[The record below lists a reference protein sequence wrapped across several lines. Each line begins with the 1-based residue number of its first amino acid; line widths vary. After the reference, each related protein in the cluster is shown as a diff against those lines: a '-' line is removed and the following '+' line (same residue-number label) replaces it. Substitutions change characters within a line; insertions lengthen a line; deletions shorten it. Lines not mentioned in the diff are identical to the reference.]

1 MATFVLR
8 RLALLVPQAA
18 GAAFLASGLVLLV
31 PGDPVALA
39 LGPRASAERVAL
51 LRAQL
56 GLDEPWPQR
65 FAGFLGR
72 AFTGDLGTSIRGGVP
87 VAQEIGLRLPA
98 TLALAAAALAL
109 AVGSGVTA
117 GLLAAAAPRASRVI
131 TGLAALG
138 LAVPVY
144 LLAPVAVAGT
154 GLPGGA
160 AALMLPALCV
170 AVAPAALLARVTR
183 TAVAAAAAE
192 PHVRM
197 ARAKGLPT
205 WRIAVRHQL
214 PTALG
219 AVVTLAGLLASAL
232 LTGAVFVEVA
242 FARPGLGRLTV
253 DAVLARDLPVV
264 QGVVLVVA
272 VCFLVLNLLV
282 DVALRLLDPRVAR

>member
-1 MATFVLR
+1 MAAFVLR
-8 RLALLVPQAA
+8 RLVLLVPQAA
-18 GAAFLASGLVLLV
+18 GAALLAFGLVLLV

-98 TLALAAAALAL
+98 TLALAGAALVL
-109 AVGSGVTA
+109 AVGTGVPA
-117 GLLAAAAPRASRVI
+117 GMLAAATPRAGRAV
-131 TGLAALG
+131 TVLAALG

-144 LLAPVAVAGT
+144 LLAPAAVGAV
-154 GLPGGA
+154 GLPTGA
-160 AALMLPALCV
+160 AGLLLPAVCV
-170 AVAPAALLARVTR
+170 AAAPAAVLARVTR
-183 TAVAAAAAE
+183 AAMHAATTE
-192 PHVRM
+192 PHVRT
-197 ARAKGLPT
+197 ARGKGLPP
-205 WRIAVRHQL
+205 WRIAVVHVL
-214 PTALG
+214 PIALG

-232 LTGAVFVEVA
+232 LTGAVFVEVV

-272 VCFLVLNLLV
+272 ACFLALNLLV
-282 DVALRLLDPRVAR
+282 DVVLRALDPRVAR